1 LTKNGNIIKNY
12 ILNYKLKRLF
22 YETLRIGDISVSLLS
37 FRGNGV
43 GISLSG
49 LASSVANEGGVGVIA
64 AAMIGMG
71 NIKIKL
77 MFYQPMLMLLKSE
90 INKFREKSKGILGV
104 NIMVALTDFG
114 DMVKTAIEE
123 KVDIIFSGAGL
134 PS

>member
-1 LTKNGNIIKNY
+1 MTKNGNIIKNY